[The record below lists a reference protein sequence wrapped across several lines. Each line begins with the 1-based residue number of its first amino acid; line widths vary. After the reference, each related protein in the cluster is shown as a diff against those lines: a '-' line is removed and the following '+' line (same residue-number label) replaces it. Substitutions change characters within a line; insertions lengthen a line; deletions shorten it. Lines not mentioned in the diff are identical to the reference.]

1 MRTFLKSIDE
11 DSLRKICSL
20 TMLTQTET
28 DILTRSL
35 SQRQDM
41 NYIADRHNISVST
54 LQRKTLQAVG
64 KIKFRLSIRPEHTE
78 EEIREI
84 IESALRPFRKPEKTL
99 TTTKKVISFEW

>member
-1 MRTFLKSIDE
+1 
-11 DSLRKICSL
+11 
-20 TMLTQTET
+20 MLTQTET

-64 KIKFRLSIRPEHTE
+64 KIKFRLSIRDEHNE
-78 EEIREI
+78 DEIRDR
-84 IESALRPFRKPEKTL
+84 IESALSPYRRTEKTL
-99 TTTKKVISFEW
+99 TTTEKVISFDW